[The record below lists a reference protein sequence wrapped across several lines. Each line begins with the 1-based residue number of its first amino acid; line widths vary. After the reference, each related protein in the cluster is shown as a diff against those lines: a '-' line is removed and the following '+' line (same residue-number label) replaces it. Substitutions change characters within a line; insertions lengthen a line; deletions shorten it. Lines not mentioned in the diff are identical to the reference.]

1 MNTAVANNE
10 VDVNAFQSY
19 AYLVAYNE
27 ANTAKIAPL
36 STTYLEPMGIYSSKV
51 KTLAEFK
58 NGATIAIPNDGA
70 NESRALLLLQS
81 AGLVKLKND
90 FDFVKG
96 TSKDIVENNKAL
108 VIKPIQM
115 ATAVRV
121 KDEVDAI
128 VLGNTLAMEG
138 GLNVLK
144 DAIYYEPIDQTT
156 KMNVNVLA
164 VAEARQNDP
173 VLKKVGELYHVAA
186 VGKYVQEH
194 FGGTKIDVNKP
205 HYQLKGQTIPALD
218 QINLDIP
225 EGSIFGVIGYSG
237 AGKSTLIRL
246 INLLERPTEGQVIIN
261 QKDFT
266 ALDAKALR
274 QERANIG
281 MIFQHF
287 NLLQTKTVAAN
298 IEMPMKLLGYSKAER
313 EKRLNELL
321 EFIDL
326 KHKKEAYPDELS
338 GGQKQRVGIARALAN
353 HPKILLCDE
362 ATSALD
368 PQTTKSV
375 LDLLKKINQ
384 EQGITIV
391 MVTHEMDVI
400 QSICSH
406 VAVMELGKVVETGK
420 TVDLFS
426 RPQHATTQNFIQ
438 TILHQ
443 QLPIKL
449 LNNLE
454 HKHHH
459 SIYRLQ
465 FLGNSAHETVIQNL
479 IKQFD
484 ISLNILFANMIEI
497 DGNVIG
503 QMFVQLLG
511 DESLIAEAVEFLK
524 QHGVAVEQSGELA

>member
-1 MNTAVANNE
+1 MKKILGIALGLSVVLTGCSKPEAPATDAAKTDTAAAEQTVTIASTGSDADIWRHIATLPETKAAGLKLDIKNFTDYVAMNTAVANNE

-27 ANTAKIAPL
+27 ANTAKIATL

-205 HYQLKGQTIPALD
+205 VSYLTQ
-218 QINLDIP
+218 
-225 EGSIFGVIGYSG
+225 
-237 AGKSTLIRL
+237 
-246 INLLERPTEGQVIIN
+246 
-261 QKDFT
+261 
-266 ALDAKALR
+266 AK
-274 QERANIG
+274 
-281 MIFQHF
+281 
-287 NLLQTKTVAAN
+287 
-298 IEMPMKLLGYSKAER
+298 
-313 EKRLNELL
+313 
-321 EFIDL
+321 
-326 KHKKEAYPDELS
+326 
-338 GGQKQRVGIARALAN
+338 
-353 HPKILLCDE
+353 
-362 ATSALD
+362 
-368 PQTTKSV
+368 
-375 LDLLKKINQ
+375 
-384 EQGITIV
+384 
-391 MVTHEMDVI
+391 
-400 QSICSH
+400 
-406 VAVMELGKVVETGK
+406 
-420 TVDLFS
+420 
-426 RPQHATTQNFIQ
+426 
-438 TILHQ
+438 
-443 QLPIKL
+443 
-449 LNNLE
+449 
-454 HKHHH
+454 
-459 SIYRLQ
+459 
-465 FLGNSAHETVIQNL
+465 
-479 IKQFD
+479 
-484 ISLNILFANMIEI
+484 
-497 DGNVIG
+497 
-503 QMFVQLLG
+503 
-511 DESLIAEAVEFLK
+511 
-524 QHGVAVEQSGELA
+524 

>member
-1 MNTAVANNE
+1 MLNREEKMKKILGIALGLSVVLTGCSKPEAPATDATKTDTAAAEQTVTIASTGSDADIWRHIATLPETKAAGLKLDIKNFTDYVAMNTAVANNE

-164 VAEARQNDP
+164 VAEASQNDP

-205 HYQLKGQTIPALD
+205 VSYLTQ
-218 QINLDIP
+218 
-225 EGSIFGVIGYSG
+225 
-237 AGKSTLIRL
+237 
-246 INLLERPTEGQVIIN
+246 
-261 QKDFT
+261 
-266 ALDAKALR
+266 AK
-274 QERANIG
+274 
-281 MIFQHF
+281 
-287 NLLQTKTVAAN
+287 
-298 IEMPMKLLGYSKAER
+298 
-313 EKRLNELL
+313 
-321 EFIDL
+321 
-326 KHKKEAYPDELS
+326 
-338 GGQKQRVGIARALAN
+338 
-353 HPKILLCDE
+353 
-362 ATSALD
+362 
-368 PQTTKSV
+368 
-375 LDLLKKINQ
+375 
-384 EQGITIV
+384 
-391 MVTHEMDVI
+391 
-400 QSICSH
+400 
-406 VAVMELGKVVETGK
+406 
-420 TVDLFS
+420 
-426 RPQHATTQNFIQ
+426 
-438 TILHQ
+438 
-443 QLPIKL
+443 
-449 LNNLE
+449 
-454 HKHHH
+454 
-459 SIYRLQ
+459 
-465 FLGNSAHETVIQNL
+465 
-479 IKQFD
+479 
-484 ISLNILFANMIEI
+484 
-497 DGNVIG
+497 
-503 QMFVQLLG
+503 
-511 DESLIAEAVEFLK
+511 
-524 QHGVAVEQSGELA
+524 